1 MSELAGVVVA
11 AGRGSRMGGDKLWID
26 LWGRPVWRWSLD
38 ALLAVPGL
46 ERVALAVPPG
56 EVERFRALL
65 PPVPD
70 RCLLVE
76 GGETRSASVEAGLN
90 ALADAGVS
98 SNALVLVHD
107 AARPA
112 AGADLIESVVAAAR
126 EGGAAIP
133 ILSVADTL
141 KRVDEGLVE
150 GTVPRDGLGAA
161 QTPQAASLGILL
173 AALDAARVRG
183 GEPTDE
189 AAALTAIGVPV
200 RAVPADPAN
209 RKLTE
214 DGDLVVLRAVLRER
228 AIGALSDMAT
238 PSSLSGAAHVGIGF
252 DAHRLESGIPLKL
265 GGLAFPDEPRGL
277 AGHSDGDVALHAV
290 IDALLGAAHLGDIG
304 SLFPDADSRW
314 DGADSGELVRLTADR
329 LSAAGLRPIGVDL
342 TIVAAR
348 PAVAPQREAMEH
360 RIAELVGL
368 ADGSV
373 SVKGTTSDGLGFAG
387 GEGIAAYA
395 VASVEA
401 TPSEPN
407 PRGV

>member
-46 ERVALAVPPG
+46 ARVALAVPPG

-65 PPVPD
+65 PPVSD

-76 GGETRSASVEAGLN
+76 GGETRSASVEAGLV

-112 AGADLIESVVAAAR
+112 AGADLIEEVVVAAR

-141 KRVDEGLVE
+141 KRVDDGLVE
-150 GTVPRDGLGAA
+150 ATVPRDGLGAA

-200 RAVPADPAN
+200 RAVPGDPAN

-228 AIGALSDMAT
+228 AVASVRAPLT
-238 PSSLSGAAHVGIGF
+238 LPSSTRVGIGF
-252 DAHRLESGIPLKL
+252 DAHRLEAGIPLRL
-265 GGLAFPDEPRGL
+265 GGLAFPEEPRGL

-304 SLFPDADSRW
+304 SLFPEGDSQW
-314 DGADSGELVRLTADR
+314 DGADSGELLKLTGER
-329 LSAAGLRPIGVDL
+329 LSAAGLRPLGVDL

-348 PAVAPQREAMEH
+348 PAIAPEREAMEH

-368 ADGSV
+368 GDGSV

-387 GEGIAAYA
+387 SEGIAAHA
-395 VASVEA
+395 VARVEA
-401 TPSEPN
+401 TPSGPN
-407 PRGV
+407 TGGA

>member
-46 ERVALAVPPG
+46 ARVALAVPPG

-65 PPVPD
+65 PPVAD

-90 ALADAGVS
+90 ALVDAGVS
-98 SNALVLVHD
+98 SNTLVLVHD

-112 AGADLIESVVAAAR
+112 TDTSLIEAVVAGAR

-133 ILSVADTL
+133 ILSVPDTL

-150 GTVPRDGLGAA
+150 ATVPRDGLGAA

-200 RAVPADPAN
+200 RAVRGDPAN

-238 PSSLSGAAHVGIGF
+238 PSSLSGAARLGIGF
-252 DAHRLESGIPLKL
+252 DAHRLEERVPLKL
-265 GGLAFPDEPRGL
+265 GGLAFPEEPRGL

-304 SLFPDADSRW
+304 SLFPEGDSRW
-314 DGADSGELVRLTADR
+314 DGADSGELVRLTAER
-329 LSAAGLRPIGVDL
+329 LGAAGLRPVGLDL

-348 PAVAPQREAMEH
+348 PAIAPRREAMEH
-360 RIAELVGL
+360 QIEVLLGL
-368 ADGSV
+368 SGGSV

-387 GEGIAAYA
+387 SEGIAAHA
-395 VASVEA
+395 VARVET
-401 TPSEPN
+401 TPSGPN
-407 PRGV
+407 ARDA

>member
-38 ALLAVPGL
+38 ALLAIPGL
-46 ERVALAVPPG
+46 ARVALVVPPG

-65 PPVPD
+65 PPASD

-76 GGETRSASVEAGLN
+76 GGETRSASVEAGLV
-90 ALADAGVS
+90 ALADAGAS

-112 AGADLIESVVAAAR
+112 AGVSLIDTVVAAAR

-141 KRVDEGLVE
+141 KRVDDGLVE
-150 GTVPRDGLGAA
+150 ATVSREGLGAA

-189 AAALTAIGVPV
+189 AAVLTAIGVPV
-200 RAVPADPAN
+200 RAVAGDPAN

-228 AIGALSDMAT
+228 AIGALEPPAPPAS
-238 PSSLSGAAHVGIGF
+238 AARSGIGF
-252 DAHRLESGIPLKL
+252 DAHRLEPGIPLKL
-265 GGLAFPDEPRGL
+265 GGLAFPDEPQGL

-304 SLFPDADSRW
+304 TLFAKGDSRW
-314 DGADSGELVRLTADR
+314 SGADSGGLVQLT
-329 LSAAGLRPIGVDL
+329 
-342 TIVAAR
+342 
-348 PAVAPQREAMEH
+348 
-360 RIAELVGL
+360 
-368 ADGSV
+368 
-373 SVKGTTSDGLGFAG
+373 
-387 GEGIAAYA
+387 
-395 VASVEA
+395 VE
-401 TPSEPN
+401 
-407 PRGV
+407 

>member
-11 AGRGSRMGGDKLWID
+11 AGRGSRMGGDKLWTD

-38 ALLAVPGL
+38 ALLAIPGL
-46 ERVALAVPPG
+46 ARVALVVPPG

-65 PPVPD
+65 PPASD

-76 GGETRSASVEAGLN
+76 GGETRSASVEAGLV
-90 ALADAGVS
+90 ALADAGAS

-112 AGADLIESVVAAAR
+112 AGVSLIDTVVAAAR

-141 KRVDEGLVE
+141 KRVDGGLVE
-150 GTVPRDGLGAA
+150 ATVPRDGLGAA
-161 QTPQAASLGILL
+161 QTPQAARLGILL

-200 RAVPADPAN
+200 RAVPGDPSN

-214 DGDLVVLRAVLRER
+214 DGDLVVLRAVLRDR
-228 AIGALSDMAT
+228 AVASVRAPLT
-238 PSSLSGAAHVGIGF
+238 LPSSARIGIGF
-252 DAHRLESGIPLKL
+252 DAHRLQAGIPLKL
-265 GGLAFPDEPRGL
+265 GGIAFPDEPRGL

-304 SLFPDADSRW
+304 SLFPEGDSQW
-314 DGADSGELVRLTADR
+314 DGADSADLVRLTAKR
-329 LSAAGLRPIGVDL
+329 LGAAGLRPVGVDL

-348 PAVAPQREAMEH
+348 PAIAPKREAMEH
-360 RIAELVGL
+360 RIAELLGL
-368 ADGSV
+368 SDGSV

-387 GEGIAAYA
+387 GEGIAAHV
-395 VASVEA
+395 VASVERS
-401 TPSEPN
+401 PSGTSA
-407 PRGV
+407 RDA

>member
-11 AGRGSRMGGDKLWID
+11 AGRGSRMGGDKLWTD

-38 ALLAVPGL
+38 ALLAIPGL
-46 ERVALAVPPG
+46 ARVALVVPPG

-65 PPVPD
+65 PPVSD

-76 GGETRSASVEAGLN
+76 GGETRSASVEAGLV

-112 AGADLIESVVAAAR
+112 AGADLIEEVVVAAR

-141 KRVDEGLVE
+141 KRVDDGLVE
-150 GTVPRDGLGAA
+150 ATVPRDGLGAA

-200 RAVPADPAN
+200 RAVPGDPAN

-228 AIGALSDMAT
+228 AVASVRAPLT
-238 PSSLSGAAHVGIGF
+238 LPSSTRVGIGF
-252 DAHRLESGIPLKL
+252 DAHRLEAGIPLKL
-265 GGLAFPDEPRGL
+265 GGLAFPEEPRGL

-304 SLFPDADSRW
+304 SLFPEGDSQW
-314 DGADSGELVRLTADR
+314 DGADSGELLKLTGER
-329 LSAAGLRPIGVDL
+329 LSAAGLRPLGVDL

-348 PAVAPQREAMEH
+348 PAIAPEREAMEH
-360 RIAELVGL
+360 RIAELLGL
-368 ADGSV
+368 SDGSV

-387 GEGIAAYA
+387 SEGIAAHA
-395 VASVEA
+395 VARVEA
-401 TPSEPN
+401 TPSGPN
-407 PRGV
+407 TGGA

>member
-11 AGRGSRMGGDKLWID
+11 AGRGSRMRGDKLWID

-38 ALLAVPGL
+38 ALLAAPGL
-46 ERVALAVPPG
+46 ARLALVAPPG
-56 EVERFRALL
+56 EIERFRALL
-65 PPVPD
+65 PPDSD

-76 GGETRSASVEAGLN
+76 GGETRSASVEAGLI
-90 ALADAGVS
+90 ALADGGLS
-98 SNALVLVHD
+98 SNTLVLVHD

-112 AGADLIESVVAAAR
+112 VGASLIAAVVDAAR

-141 KRVDEGLVE
+141 KHVDDGLVE
-150 GTVPRDGLGAA
+150 ATVPRDGLGAA

-200 RAVPADPAN
+200 RAVPGDPAN

-214 DGDLVVLRAVLRER
+214 DGDLAVLRAVLREQ
-228 AIGALSDMAT
+228 AIGSVGAPLQL
-238 PSSLSGAAHVGIGF
+238 PSSGRTGIGF
-252 DAHRLESGIPLKL
+252 DAHRLEAGIPLRL
-265 GGLAFPDEPRGL
+265 GGLTFPEEPLGL
-277 AGHSDGDVALHAV
+277 AGHSDGDAALHAV

-304 SLFPDADSRW
+304 SLFPEGDRRW
-314 DGADSGELVRLTADR
+314 NGADSGELLRLTVER
-329 LSAAGLRPIGVDL
+329 LTGAGLRPLGVDL
-342 TIVAAR
+342 TIVAAQ
-348 PAVAPQREAMEH
+348 PAIHPKREAMER
-360 RIAELVGL
+360 RIAELLGL
-368 ADGSV
+368 NHGSV

-387 GEGIAAYA
+387 GEGIAAHA
-395 VASVEA
+395 VASVEPS
-401 TPSEPN
+401 TSEPHT
-407 PRGV
+407 PGG

>member
-11 AGRGSRMGGDKLWID
+11 AGRGSRMGGDKLWTE

-56 EVERFRALL
+56 EVERFRSML
-65 PPVPD
+65 PTGSD

-76 GGETRSASVEAGLN
+76 GGETRSASVEAGLI

-98 SNALVLVHD
+98 SNTLVLVHD

-112 AGADLIESVVAAAR
+112 ADAGLIEAVVGAAR

-133 ILSVADTL
+133 VLTVPDTL
-141 KRVDEGLVE
+141 KRVEGGLVDA
-150 GTVPRDGLGAA
+150 TVSRDGLGAA
-161 QTPQAASLGILL
+161 QTPQVASLGILL

-200 RAVPADPAN
+200 RAVPGDPAN

-214 DGDLVVLRAVLRER
+214 DRDLVVLRAVLREW
-228 AIGALSDMAT
+228 AIGALAEMAT
-238 PSSLSGAAHVGIGF
+238 PSSLAGGARVGIGF
-252 DAHRLESGIPLKL
+252 DAHRLEEGITLRL

-277 AGHSDGDVALHAV
+277 VGHSDGDVALHAV
-290 IDALLGAAHLGDIG
+290 IDALLGAGRLGDIG
-304 SLFPDADSRW
+304 TLFPDGDRQWSA
-314 DGADSGELVRLTADR
+314 ADSGQLLR
-329 LSAAGLRPIGVDL
+329 LSAERLRTAGLRPRAVDV
-342 TIVAAR
+342 TIVAAQ
-348 PAVAPQREAMEH
+348 PAIATSRDAMEQ
-360 RIAELVGL
+360 RIATLLDIG
-368 ADGSV
+368 ADAV

-387 GEGIAAYA
+387 NEGIAAYA
-395 VASVEA
+395 VASVESA
-401 TPSEPN
+401 P
-407 PRGV
+407 

>member
-1 MSELAGVVVA
+1 MIELAGVLVA

-38 ALLAVPGL
+38 ALLVVPGL
-46 ERVALAVPPG
+46 ARLALAVPPG
-56 EVERFRALL
+56 EVERFRAVL
-65 PPVPD
+65 PPISD

-76 GGETRSASVEAGLN
+76 GGETRSASVEAGLV
-90 ALADAGVS
+90 ALGNSGVS
-98 SNALVLVHD
+98 SSTVVLVHD

-112 AGADLIESVVAAAR
+112 VSASLIASVVDAAR

-150 GTVPRDGLGAA
+150 ATVPRDGLGAA

-189 AAALTAIGVPV
+189 AAALAAIGVPV
-200 RAVPADPAN
+200 RAVPGDPAN

-214 DGDLVVLRAVLRER
+214 DGDLLVLRAVLHER
-228 AIGALSDMAT
+228 SIGAFSDMAT
-238 PSSLSGAAHVGIGF
+238 PSSRAGAARVGIGF
-252 DAHRLESGIPLKL
+252 DAHRLEEGVPLRL

-277 AGHSDGDVALHAV
+277 TGHSDGDVALHAV

-304 SLFPDADSRW
+304 SLFPEGDSRW
-314 DGADSGELVRLTADR
+314 DGADSGDLLR
-329 LSAAGLRPIGVDL
+329 LSRERLSTSGLRPAGVDL

-348 PAVAPQREAMEH
+348 PSIAPKREAMER
-360 RIAELVGL
+360 RIADLLGL
-368 ADGSV
+368 SDGSV

-395 VASVEA
+395 VASVD
-401 TPSEPN
+401 PSPKEPN
-407 PRGV
+407 RRDA

>member
-11 AGRGSRMGGDKLWID
+11 AGRGSRMGGDKLWIE

-46 ERVALAVPPG
+46 ERLALAVPPD

-65 PPVPD
+65 PPGSD

-76 GGETRSASVEAGLN
+76 GGETRPASVEAGLI
-90 ALADAGVS
+90 ALADDGVS
-98 SNALVLVHD
+98 SNTLVLVHD

-112 AGADLIESVVAAAR
+112 VSAPLIEAVVSAAR

-133 ILSVADTL
+133 VLPVADTL
-141 KRVDEGLVE
+141 KRVDNGLVE
-150 GTVPRDGLGAA
+150 ATVSRGGLGAA

-173 AALDAARVRG
+173 AALDAAKVRG

-200 RAVPADPAN
+200 RAVAGDPAN

-214 DGDLVVLRAVLRER
+214 DADLVVLRAVLRAQ
-228 AIGALSDMAT
+228 AIGAL
-238 PSSLSGAAHVGIGF
+238 GASAAQIELHRGARSGIGF
-252 DAHRLESGIPLKL
+252 DAHRLAEGVPLKL

-277 AGHSDGDVALHAV
+277 TGHSDGDVALHAV
-290 IDALLGAAHLGDIG
+290 IDALLGAAQLGDIG
-304 SLFPDADSRW
+304 SLFPEGDSRW
-314 DGADSGELVRLTADR
+314 EGADSAELLRLTAER
-329 LSAAGLRPIGVDL
+329 LSAAGIRPRGVDL

-348 PAVAPQREAMEH
+348 PVVAPKRAPMEH
-360 RIAELVGL
+360 RIAELLGL
-368 ADGSV
+368 SDGSV

-387 GEGIAAYA
+387 GEGIAAHA
-395 VASVEA
+395 VASVEPA
-401 TPSEPN
+401 QSEPQT
-407 PRGV
+407 RDA

>member
-46 ERVALAVPPG
+46 ARVALAVPPG

-65 PPVPD
+65 PPVSD

-76 GGETRSASVEAGLN
+76 GGETRSASVEAGLV

-112 AGADLIESVVAAAR
+112 AGADLIEEVVVAAR

-141 KRVDEGLVE
+141 KRVDDGLVE
-150 GTVPRDGLGAA
+150 ATVPRDGLGAA

-200 RAVPADPAN
+200 RAVPGDPAN

-228 AIGALSDMAT
+228 AVASVRAPLT
-238 PSSLSGAAHVGIGF
+238 LPSSTRVGIGF
-252 DAHRLESGIPLKL
+252 DAHRLEAGIPLKL
-265 GGLAFPDEPRGL
+265 GGLAFPEEPRGL

-304 SLFPDADSRW
+304 SLFPEGDSQW
-314 DGADSGELVRLTADR
+314 NGADSGELLRLTAER
-329 LSAAGLRPIGVDL
+329 LRAAGLRPAAVDL

-348 PAVAPQREAMEH
+348 PAIAPEREAMEH

-368 ADGSV
+368 GDGSV

-387 GEGIAAYA
+387 GEGIAAHV
-395 VASVEA
+395 VASVERS
-401 TPSEPN
+401 PSGTSA
-407 PRGV
+407 RDA